1 MIAWRPA
8 FAQALGWIL
17 PAEELARLSAAGGV
31 AIGSG
36 PYRADSLWLVLAS
49 NAVWITEL
57 VLPAMLVVRRTRVI
71 GAVLAA
77 LFVLS
82 VQLVARETMF
92 GLLYSQLV
100 LLTLP
105 GRAFRRIAPIYA
117 VAYAYLVG
125 YLLGILP
132 ADWILK
138 RGGL

>member
-1 MIAWRPA
+1 M
-8 FAQALGWIL
+8 
-17 PAEELARLSAAGGV
+17 
-31 AIGSG
+31 
-36 PYRADSLWLVLAS
+36 
-49 NAVWITEL
+49 
-57 VLPAMLVVRRTRVI
+57 I
-71 GAVLAA
+71 GAAAAA

-82 VQLVARETMF
+82 IQLVAREVMF

-105 GRAFRRIAPIYA
+105 GRGFRRIAPIYA
-117 VAYAYLVG
+117 LAYAYLVG